1 MDRDDKL
8 LLRTQTRETRQRQI
22 PKQSILQV
30 KIQRVN
36 QLDAAQLDEEVLS
49 LLWSQ
54 LEQVFRLLPVRNPL
68 STWCPFHLCFFC
80 I

>member
-68 STWCPFHLCFFC
+68 FIWCPFHLCFFC